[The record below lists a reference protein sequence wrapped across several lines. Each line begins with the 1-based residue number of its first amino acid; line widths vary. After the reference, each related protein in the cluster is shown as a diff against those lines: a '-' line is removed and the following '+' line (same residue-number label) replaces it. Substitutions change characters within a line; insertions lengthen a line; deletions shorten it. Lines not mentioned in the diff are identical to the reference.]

1 MGEERCALEDAC
13 ALLVDHD
20 IGRLDREL
28 AVDRVAIGG
37 NRFLAARRGRSR
49 RPVVRTR
56 LLGAEEDRE
65 AGAPRGGQ
73 ELLGGRDGAVGK
85 DAAGVGMTLVE
96 LIRRMRAAAIDE
108 IVEIYREQ
116 RRPRTDEGLSPPPGI
131 ERVIGL
137 RYDIL
142 PAVIVGLLDSSHAHL
157 LACGVRGNDSANSQ
171 GTVQGFNAA
180 LGYARLS
187 AA

>member
-13 ALLVDHD
+13 ALLVNHN

-28 AVDRVAIGG
+28 AVDRVAVGG

-56 LLGAEEDRE
+56 LLGAKEDRDT
-65 AGAPRGGQ
+65 GAPRGSQ

-85 DAAGVGMTLVE
+85 DAAGVGITLVE

-108 IVEIYREQ
+108 VVEIYREQ
-116 RRPRTDEGLSPPPGI
+116 RRVRTDEGLAARARI
-131 ERVIGL
+131 EREIGL

-142 PAVIVGLLDSSHAHL
+142 PAVIVELLDCSHAHL
-157 LACGVRGNDSANSQ
+157 LACWCAWK
-171 GTVQGFNAA
+171 
-180 LGYARLS
+180 
-187 AA
+187 